1 MDACNLK
8 NKPQDLVCFSTRE
21 LFYLQAGQ
29 PPTTTTEVVVA
40 GC

>member
-1 MDACNLK
+1 MATCNLK
-8 NKPQDLVCFSTRE
+8 NKTQDPVYFSTRE